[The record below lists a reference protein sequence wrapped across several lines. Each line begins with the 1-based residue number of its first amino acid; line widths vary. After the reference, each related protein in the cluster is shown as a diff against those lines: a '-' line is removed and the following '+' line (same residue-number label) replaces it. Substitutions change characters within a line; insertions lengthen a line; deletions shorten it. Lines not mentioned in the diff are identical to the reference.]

1 MEGQRKTS
9 LNGKVILLTGASG
22 GLGSVV
28 TPILTGAGATVM
40 IVNRVLPQDV
50 IDRQGGFMADVTK
63 ETEVMRVVS
72 DTVKQAGRIDGL
84 INLVGA
90 FAPGS
95 AVETDAVKWQN
106 MLSLNVTS
114 AFLLSRAVIPYMT
127 ARRSGRLVHI
137 AARAALEPFR
147 GAAAYL
153 VAKSALVSLI
163 RVLALELEGAGVT
176 VNGILPST
184 IDTPANR
191 KSMPHADRS
200 TWVKPEFIVQV
211 LVWLMSDEPA
221 AINGALIPIGPS

>member
-1 MEGQRKTS
+1 MP

-28 TPILTGAGATVM
+28 TPILSDAGATLI
-40 IVNRVLPQDV
+40 IVDRTLSQDV
-50 IDRQGGFMADVTK
+50 LDRRGGFTADVTK
-63 ETEVMRVVS
+63 EPEVTRVVT
-72 DTVKQAGRIDGL
+72 DTMKQAGRIDGL

-95 AVETDAVKWQN
+95 AVETDAAKWQS

-127 ARRSGRLVHI
+127 ARRSGRLIHI
-137 AARAALEPFR
+137 AARAALEPFP

-163 RVLALELEGAGVT
+163 RVMALELERTGVT
-176 VNGILPST
+176 VNGVLPST

-191 KSMPHADRS
+191 ESMPHADRS
-200 TWVKPEFIVQV
+200 PWVKPESIAQV
-211 LVWLMSDEPA
+211 LLWLMSNETA
-221 AINGALIPIGPS
+221 AINGALIPVGPS